1 VYKIAKKLMAGGWGF
16 DSFNHCKERGTK
28 QALAAF
34 MLALLGIGG
43 ARAELVVDVLGAGG
57 PEITDG
63 RASTSYLVSRDD
75 RPILLVDTGPGSA
88 LAFERSGADFN
99 ALQAIVYTHLH
110 VDHSADLPAY
120 VKGAYFV
127 GRQSDLP
134 VFGPDGNRL
143 LPAMDVFLQRM
154 FGTEGVY
161 PYLAEYLP
169 GSPAAAYRLRPT
181 VVAPG
186 EGGVERFKVAGGVT
200 ISAISVEHGP
210 LPALAWRV
218 ETQDCAIT
226 FTGDGN
232 GEKKGL
238 SALAHDTDLLVAHLA
253 IGEDAGRIARRLHM
267 PPSKIGEVAAEARVG
282 SILLAHR
289 MRRTDGREARV
300 RREIARHYKGEVQ
313 LAQDGT
319 RREACP

>member
-1 VYKIAKKLMAGGWGF
+1 MNRVIVTL
-16 DSFNHCKERGTK
+16 
-28 QALAAF
+28 L
-34 MLALLGIGG
+34 LALTGIGG
-43 ARAELVVDVLGAGG
+43 ASAELVVDVLGAGG

-75 RPILLVDTGPGSA
+75 RPILLIDTGPGSA
-88 LAFERSGADFN
+88 LAFERSGADFS

-127 GRQSDLP
+127 GRQADLA
-134 VFGPDGNRL
+134 VFGPHGNHL
-143 LPAMDVFLQRM
+143 LPAVDVFLQRM
-154 FGTEGVY
+154 FGSDGVY
-161 PYLAEYLP
+161 PYLSEYLP

-181 VVAPG
+181 VVMPR
-186 EGGVERFKVAGGVT
+186 EGIVERFNVAAGVT

-232 GEKKGL
+232 GEQEGL
-238 SALAHDTDLLVAHLA
+238 SALADRSDLLVAHLA
-253 IGEDAGRIARRLHM
+253 IDEDAGRIARRLHM
-267 PPSKIGEVAAEARVG
+267 PPSMIGKVAAQARVG
-282 SILLAHR
+282 SVLLAHR
-289 MRRTDGREARV
+289 MRRTDGREAGV
-300 RREIARHYKGEVQ
+300 RQEIARHYEGEVQ
-313 LAQDGT
+313 LAQDGM
-319 RREACP
+319 RRVACP